1 MTITAGRRK
10 AFIGTLMSVVL
21 MLQAIASFGVFAG
34 LHANRKFWPWTNYP
48 MYEQKFVAGDPID
61 VTGIIYIVVDSGERI
76 PFTQEN
82 LGIGFWRFMYLFNR
96 LSTMDEL
103 SLEDIDLVLNATTS
117 ESDIVAI
124 ETYHY
129 PLEIQ
134 KNGASEVAEKL
145 RRRIDLE

>member
-21 MLQAIASFGVFAG
+21 VLQAIASFGVFAG

-61 VTGIIYIVVDSGERI
+61 VTGIIYLVLDSGERI
-76 PFTQEN
+76 PFTEET
-82 LGIGFWRFMYLFNR
+82 LGIGFWRFQYLYNR
-96 LSTMDEL
+96 LSQLDEPIPD
-103 SLEDIDLVLNATTS
+103 DIDLVLNAATS

-129 PLEIQ
+129 PLAIQ
-134 KNGASEVAEKL
+134 KTGAQEVDEKL